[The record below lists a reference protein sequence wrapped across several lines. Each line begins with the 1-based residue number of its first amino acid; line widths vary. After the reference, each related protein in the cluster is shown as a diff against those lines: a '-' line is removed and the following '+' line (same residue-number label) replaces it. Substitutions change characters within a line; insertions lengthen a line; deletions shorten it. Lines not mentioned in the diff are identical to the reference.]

1 MSAPSLSPRMIPPN
15 GSKTGRSL
23 NVVGDTLNVLLD
35 GTDTAGAFALFDAVS
50 PPRGGPPLH
59 VHHRE
64 DEFFFILEG
73 EAEFMVAGQRS
84 RAGAGTFVAAP
95 REIPHTFHNPGSTPL
110 HMLIMVR
117 PAGAE
122 KFFEEVSAMTPPGSP
137 PDIAKLSA
145 LAQIYGIDI
154 LGPPLALLPK

>member
-1 MSAPSLSPRMIPPN
+1 MSSPSLSPRMIPPN

-35 GTDTAGAFALFDAVS
+35 GSDTAGAFALFDVMT
-50 PPRGGPPLH
+50 PPGGGPPLH
-59 VHHRE
+59 LHHRE

-73 EAEFMVAGQRS
+73 EAEFMVAGQRN

-95 REIPHTFHNPGSTPL
+95 REIPHAFHNPGSTPL

-122 KFFEEVSAMTPPGSP
+122 KFFEEASVMTPPGSP
-137 PDIAKLSA
+137 PDIEKFSA
-145 LAQIYGIDI
+145 LAQRYGMEI
-154 LGPPLALLPK
+154 LGPPLSAM